1 MEREGK
7 NERCVSQG
15 AIKNSTVEKRREKRE
30 LTTAAREQTCFDR
43 HPALDKILPCHFVET
58 HTHEHTPRPDKHPAA
73 ELFMSENAIIRH
85 TNVSSG
91 GMRALEQHNTHTS
104 NSIV

>member
-1 MEREGK
+1 MKDVIGISGSHQK
-7 NERCVSQG
+7 LHCG
-15 AIKNSTVEKRREKRE
+15 EKKGEKRE
-30 LTTAAREQTCFDR
+30 LTTVAREQTCFDR
-43 HPALDKILPCHFVET
+43 HPALDEILPCHFGET

-85 TNVSSG
+85 TNVASG
-91 GMRALEQHNTHTS
+91 GVRALEQHNTHTS